1 MKSFTE
7 SIQMRFKSLYLKN
20 IDLIAKNRKQLKKRK
35 REWSKEMFWL

>member
-20 IDLIAKNRKQLKKRK
+20 IDLIAKNRKQKTAQKTQKRVK
-35 REWSKEMFWL
+35 